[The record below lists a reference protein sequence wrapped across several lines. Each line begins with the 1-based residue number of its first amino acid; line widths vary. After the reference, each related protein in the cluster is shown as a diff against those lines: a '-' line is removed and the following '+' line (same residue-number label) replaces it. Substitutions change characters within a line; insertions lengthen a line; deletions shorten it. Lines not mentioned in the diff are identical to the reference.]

1 MKSWLLLYRYE
12 ISGVFIRNVN
22 LITTWIIN
30 NRVITLLIGGFS
42 IADGYLDNTMGD
54 ELKQPT
60 RLLESNR
67 VGSTNNHTR
76 LSAGNY
82 LR

>member
-1 MKSWLLLYRYE
+1 MKYL
-12 ISGVFIRNVN
+12 VCFIRNVN

-30 NRVITLLIGGFS
+30 NRLITLLIGFFFVV
-42 IADGYLDNTMGD
+42 DGYSDNTVGD

-60 RLLESNR
+60 RFLKSKR
-67 VGSTNNHTR
+67 DRSTNNHTR
-76 LSAGNY
+76 LPAENC